1 MISNILEEIWVTIS
15 LCSCVCL
22 FVSISFLLLSFIY
35 AFFWRKQKYLSYK
48 HVYIQTDKNKTCHFQ
63 YVLLLPRPD
72 VGKAR
77 VPRPSVPCHHNVQHE
92 LSQEVKI
99 ERSGRAQQL
108 CHQCM

>member
-1 MISNILEEIWVTIS
+1 MH
-15 LCSCVCL
+15 
-22 FVSISFLLLSFIY
+22 SFGG
-35 AFFWRKQKYLSYK
+35 KQKYLSYR

-63 YVLLLPRPD
+63 YVLLFPRPD